1 MARTPLLLGTVLLA
15 VSLAATDA
23 HATIQRA
30 VAFDDKVDQAVAI
43 VLGKVVRT
51 QSQWDPSHRWILT
64 YSTFAVEQT
73 MKGTAP
79 PEVTVVTP
87 GGTVGDVVQ
96 STIGIRPFHE
106 GDENVI
112 FVKNTSAG
120 PTVLYFDQG
129 AYDVTDDHGEKMVA
143 PVATDAVKVDT
154 QRGAVVE
161 PEHTRT
167 LSEFARD
174 VHDSMERTR
183 ANKMALVRDQQRQK
197 QQQASLTETLSKYKL
212 LIALALIG
220 TLLATSHFFRHR

>member
-1 MARTPLLLGTVLLA
+1 MARTPLLLGAITLA

-23 HATIQRA
+23 HATLQRA

-51 QSQWDPSHRWILT
+51 HSQWDPSHRWILT
-64 YSTFAVEQT
+64 YSTFTVEQT

-79 PEVTVVTP
+79 AEVTVVTP
-87 GGTVGDVVQ
+87 GGTVGNVVQ
-96 STIGIRPFHE
+96 STIGIRPFRE

-112 FVKNTSAG
+112 FIKNTTAG

-129 AYDVTDDHGEKMVA
+129 AYDVTDDHGQKMVA
-143 PVATDAVKVDT
+143 PVATDAVHLDT
-154 QRGAVVE
+154 QRGAIVE
-161 PEHTRT
+161 PEHVRT

-174 VHDSMERTR
+174 VHDSIERTR
-183 ANKMALVRDQQRQK
+183 ANKMELVRNRQK
-197 QQQASLTETLSKYKL
+197 QQQASLMETLLKYKL
-212 LIALALIG
+212 LVALALIG

>member
-1 MARTPLLLGTVLLA
+1 MARTSLILGAVALA
-15 VSLAATDA
+15 LSLAATDA

-30 VAFDDKVDQAVAI
+30 VEFDQKVDQAAAI

-79 PEVTVVTP
+79 SEVTVVTP
-87 GGTVGDVVQ
+87 GGAVGNVVQ

-112 FVKNTSAG
+112 FIKNTAAG

-129 AYDVTDDHGEKMVA
+129 AYDVTEDHGEKMVA
-143 PVATDAVKVDT
+143 PVATEAVHVDT
-154 QRGAVVE
+154 QRGAIVE
-161 PEHTRT
+161 PEHRRT
-167 LSEFARD
+167 LREFSRD

-183 ANKMALVRDQQRQK
+183 ANKMALVRDQERQK
-197 QQQASLTETLSKYKL
+197 QQEASFTETLSKYKL

>member
-1 MARTPLLLGTVLLA
+1 

-23 HATIQRA
+23 HATLQRA

-51 QSQWDPSHRWILT
+51 HSQWDPSHRWILT
-64 YSTFAVEQT
+64 YSTFTVEQT

-79 PEVTVVTP
+79 AEVTVVTP
-87 GGTVGDVVQ
+87 GGTVGNVVQ
-96 STIGIRPFHE
+96 STIGIRPFRE

-112 FVKNTSAG
+112 FIKNTTAG

-129 AYDVTDDHGEKMVA
+129 AYDVTDDHGQKMVA
-143 PVATDAVKVDT
+143 PVATDAVHLDT
-154 QRGAVVE
+154 QRGAIVE
-161 PEHTRT
+161 PEHVRT

-174 VHDSMERTR
+174 VHDSIERTR
-183 ANKMALVRDQQRQK
+183 ANKMELVRNRQK
-197 QQQASLTETLSKYKL
+197 QQQASLMETLLKYKL
-212 LIALALIG
+212 LVALALIG

>member
-1 MARTPLLLGTVLLA
+1 MARTSLLLGAVTLV

-30 VAFDDKVDQAVAI
+30 VNFDDKVDQAATI

-51 QSQWDPSHRWILT
+51 KSQWDPTHRWILT

-73 MKGTAP
+73 LKGTAP
-79 PEVTVVTP
+79 AEVTVVTP

-96 STIGIRPFHE
+96 STIGVRPFRE

-112 FVKNTSAG
+112 FVKNTAAG

-129 AYDVTDDHGEKMVA
+129 AYDVKDDHGEKMIA
-143 PVATDAVKVDT
+143 PVATDAVHIDT
-154 QRGAVVE
+154 QRGAIVE
-161 PEHTRT
+161 PEHPRT
-167 LSEFARD
+167 LREFSRD
-174 VHDSMERTR
+174 VRDSMQRT
-183 ANKMALVRDQQRQK
+183 ANKMALIRDQQRQR
-197 QQQASLTETLSKYKL
+197 QQEASFTETLSRYKL
-212 LIALALIG
+212 LVALALIG

>member
-1 MARTPLLLGTVLLA
+1 MAPAPLLLRAITLA

-23 HATIQRA
+23 HATLQRA

-51 QSQWDPSHRWILT
+51 HSQWDPSHRWILT
-64 YSTFAVEQT
+64 YSTFTVEQT
-73 MKGTAP
+73 MKGTEP

-87 GGTVGDVVQ
+87 GGTVGNVVQ

-112 FVKNTSAG
+112 FIKNTAAG
-120 PTVLYFDQG
+120 QTILYFDQG
-129 AYDVTDDHGEKMVA
+129 AYDVRDDHGEKMVA
-143 PVATDAVKVDT
+143 PVATEAVHVDT
-154 QRGAVVE
+154 QRGAIVE
-161 PEHTRT
+161 PEHPRT
-167 LSEFARD
+167 LRDFARD

-197 QQQASLTETLSKYKL
+197 QQEVSFTETLSKYKL

>member
-51 QSQWDPSHRWILT
+51 HSQWDPSHRWILT

-112 FVKNTSAG
+112 FVKNTTAG

-167 LSEFARD
+167 LRDFARD

-212 LIALALIG
+212 LVALALIG

>member
-1 MARTPLLLGTVLLA
+1 MAPAPLLLRAITLA

-23 HATIQRA
+23 HATLQRA

-51 QSQWDPSHRWILT
+51 HSQWDPSHRWILT
-64 YSTFAVEQT
+64 YSTFTVEQT

-79 PEVTVVTP
+79 AEVTVVTP
-87 GGTVGDVVQ
+87 GGTVGNVVQ
-96 STIGIRPFHE
+96 STIGIRPFRE

-112 FVKNTSAG
+112 FIKNTTAG

-129 AYDVTDDHGEKMVA
+129 AYDVTDDHGQKMVA
-143 PVATDAVKVDT
+143 PVATDAVHLDT
-154 QRGAVVE
+154 QRGAIVE
-161 PEHTRT
+161 PEHVRT

-174 VHDSMERTR
+174 VNDSIERTR
-183 ANKMALVRDQQRQK
+183 ANKMELVRNRQK
-197 QQQASLTETLSKYKL
+197 QQQASLMETLLKYNL
-212 LIALALIG
+212 LVALALIG

>member
-1 MARTPLLLGTVLLA
+1 MARTSLLLGAVALV
-15 VSLAATDA
+15 VSLDA

-30 VAFDDKVDQAVAI
+30 VNFDDKVDQAATI

-51 QSQWDPSHRWILT
+51 KSQWDPSHRWILT

-73 MKGTAP
+73 LKGTAP
-79 PEVTVVTP
+79 AEVTVVTP
-87 GGTVGDVVQ
+87 GGAIGNVVQ
-96 STIGIRPFHE
+96 STIGVRPFRE

-112 FVKNTSAG
+112 FIKNTPAG

-129 AYDVTDDHGEKMVA
+129 AYDVKEDHGEKMIA
-143 PVATDAVKVDT
+143 PVATDAVHVDT

-161 PEHTRT
+161 PEHPRT
-167 LSEFARD
+167 LREFSRD
-174 VHDSMERTR
+174 VRDSMQRT

-197 QQQASLTETLSKYKL
+197 QQQEASFTETLSKYKL
-212 LIALALIG
+212 LVALALIG

>member
-1 MARTPLLLGTVLLA
+1 MARTPLLLGALTLA

-23 HATIQRA
+23 HATLQRA
-30 VAFDDKVDQAVAI
+30 VKFDDKVDQAAAI

-51 QSQWDPSHRWILT
+51 HAQWDPSHRWILT
-64 YSTFAVEQT
+64 YSTFTVEQT

-79 PEVTVVTP
+79 AEVTVVTP
-87 GGTVGDVVQ
+87 GGAVGNVVQ

-112 FVKNTSAG
+112 FIKNTAAG

-143 PVATDAVKVDT
+143 PVATDAVQVDT
-154 QRGAVVE
+154 QRGAIVE

-167 LSEFARD
+167 LRDFARD
-174 VHDSMERTR
+174 VNTSMERTR
-183 ANKMALVRDQQRQK
+183 ATKMALVRDQERQK
-197 QQQASLTETLSKYKL
+197 QQQASLTETLVKYKL
-212 LIALALIG
+212 LVALALIG